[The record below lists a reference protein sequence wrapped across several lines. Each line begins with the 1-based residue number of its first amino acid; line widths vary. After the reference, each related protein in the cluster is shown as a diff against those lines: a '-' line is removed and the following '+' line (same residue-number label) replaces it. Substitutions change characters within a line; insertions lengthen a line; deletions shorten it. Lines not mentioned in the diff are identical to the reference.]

1 VPDSSQPAPKNTV
14 GDPGSEVEFL
24 GTPEGGRQPNNLP
37 LELSSFVGRGREIAE
52 VEGLLL
58 SGRRLV
64 TLHGPGGCG
73 KTRLALAVSRDIA
86 EEFRD
91 GVWWVELAPLSDPD
105 LVPQAVAQALG
116 VRETPGLSL
125 SEALVE
131 HLNDR
136 ETLLILDNCEHLV
149 DASASLADAL
159 LRSCP
164 YLRLL
169 ATSREA
175 LKVGGETA
183 FLVPSLSF
191 PDPAQPPPLG
201 EVGHYEAV
209 ALFVERARA
218 VHSGFELTEYNAP
231 AVAGLCRALDGM
243 PLAIELAA
251 ARTRVLSVEQISSR
265 LGSSLGLLTG
275 AAVRPSHAR
284 GP

>member
-1 VPDSSQPAPKNTV
+1 MPLFTGVSGRVILGNAFARSCIESRPQFMRRLLATLAATITRREKRDAKEQRPVPDSPQPAPKNTI
-14 GDPGSEVEFL
+14 GDPGSEVEIP

-37 LELSSFVGRGREIAE
+37 LELSSFVGRRREIAE

-91 GVWWVELAPLSDPD
+91 GVWWVELAPISDPD

-131 HLNDR
+131 HLKDR

-164 YLRLL
+164 DLRLL

-183 FLVPSLSF
+183 FLVPSLSL

-209 ALFVERARA
+209 ALFVERAR
-218 VHSGFELTEYNAP
+218 
-231 AVAGLCRALDGM
+231 
-243 PLAIELAA
+243 
-251 ARTRVLSVEQISSR
+251 
-265 LGSSLGLLTG
+265 
-275 AAVRPSHAR
+275 
-284 GP
+284 